1 LPEVLDLE
9 RLIDAHVSWETNGC
23 LIWRGKTN
31 NRGLPFINPTMWT
44 SRAAHRVQYTRHFGA
59 IPEGKAIGWKC
70 GNKLCLEPSHLY
82 PKDKDFGS

>member
-1 LPEVLDLE
+1 
-9 RLIDAHVSWETNGC
+9 
-23 LIWRGKTN
+23 
-31 NRGLPFINPTMWT
+31 MWT